1 MIQRIQS
8 LFLLLSSAS
17 FWTIFGFPF
26 ASSDEP
32 TSAFLSDKIYN
43 LNDHI
48 LILILTILGGLL
60 ALLTIFLYKNRSLQI
75 RLSYFTL
82 VLAIVLP
89 FTVILLFYSE
99 ATKNFLNAHIEDGL
113 GIYLPIIAIVS
124 TILAIR
130 FIKKDQKIVKSM
142 DRLR

>member
-8 LFLLLSSAS
+8 LLLLLSSAS

-26 ASSDEP
+26 ASSDQP
-32 TSAFLSDKIYN
+32 TAAFLADKVYD

-48 LILILTILGGLL
+48 LILILAILGGLI
-60 ALLTIFLYKNRSLQI
+60 AGLTIFLYKNRSLQI
-75 RLSYFTL
+75 RLSYLTL

-89 FTVILLFYSE
+89 IVAILLFYGE
-99 ATKNFLNAHIEDGL
+99 ATKNYLNVNIDDGL
-113 GIYLPIIAIVS
+113 GIYLPLVAIIS

-130 FIKKDQKIVKSM
+130 FIRKDEKVVKSM